1 MTGAPQPQG
10 SGHSSCRELAA
21 AGTATYGAS
30 GASGGDAFVLMQAAH
45 VKTPSDCV
53 HPARAPMQVWSHS
66 VRHIPLCE

>member
-45 VKTPSDCV
+45 VKSP
-53 HPARAPMQVWSHS
+53 SHS
-66 VRHIPLCE
+66 VQPAIALVWVSSLMSA